1 VECGAPAPELAIWQ
15 GGRQIGE
22 KRKRGR
28 EQKRK
33 KTTTGV
39 QEHKFFGSHF
49 VLTLKIYFL
58 ESDLCQCF
66 TPVFGTN
73 TRVTLR
79 VVAAPFIEAKDFEKL
94 AEKPRI

>member
-1 VECGAPAPELAIWQ
+1 MVAPAPELAIWQ
-15 GGRQIGE
+15 GTRQNGDKERRWRTRKEGRRRQACE
-22 KRKRGR
+22 N
-28 EQKRK
+28 
-33 KTTTGV
+33 TSFLV
-39 QEHKFFGSHF
+39 PFF